1 MIEHEMIN
9 CPQFS
14 EMKNIFKDKM
24 GKIVELKQ
32 VVELKVPTTSI
43 NMVDVNASIIK
54 NKVTKVCAFKEH
66 KS

>member
-1 MIEHEMIN
+1 
-9 CPQFS
+9 
-14 EMKNIFKDKM
+14 M

-66 KS
+66 KSWKNKSLVDWIEEERL

>member
-1 MIEHEMIN
+1 M
-9 CPQFS
+9 Q
-14 EMKNIFKDKM
+14 NIFKDKM
-24 GKIVELKQ
+24 GKIVEMKQ

-54 NKVTKVCAFKEH
+54 NKVTKVRAFKEH